1 MSTDL
6 MTYLNYMSTWDSE
19 TDDNINK
26 VIKEHQLFTSLGNF
40 SSDAAIDAEFDQLT
54 GLATAVRDNTI
65 AADAIQIA
73 ADAAAVAAIWSFGL
87 GMVAFAALE
96 ATEAIERK
104 VISNK
109 SKELNEKLKTVDT
122 DISARISPGVN
133 DYITQ
138 YKANN
143 NLIASK
149 APSGLDTT
157 KCRSILMQFMA
168 KVERKHQTLDT
179 DTFKK
184 YAESARILFKSD
196 EIQAVY
202 DALDDLNL
210 SDKSDADVKKF
221 LSFLKGLE
229 LKGWEST
236 ALTIVRSVSI
246 IIMAYKLNIANSTIK
261 ECAKAAELEV
271 SEVESSAFGM
281 MDAVG
286 KFVAVVA
293 IAMAVVDTVL
303 DIIDIVDVVEQTKE
317 MCTKLD
323 GSIKQSY
330 KDYFDGIKTASKKY
344 NDAMAESAKA

>member
-6 MTYLNYMSTWDSE
+6 MTYLNYMSTWDEES
-19 TDDNINK
+19 DDNINDI
-26 VIKEHQLFTSLGNF
+26 IKEHQLFTSLDDF
-40 SSDAAIDAEFDQLT
+40 SPDTAINAEFDQLT
-54 GLATAVRDNTI
+54 GLATTVRDNTI
-65 AADAIQIA
+65 AADVIQIA

-104 VISNK
+104 EISNK
-109 SKELNEKLKTVDT
+109 SKELNEKLNTVDT
-122 DISARISPGVN
+122 DISAKIGTKVN

-143 NLIASK
+143 ILIASK
-149 APSGLDTT
+149 APSGLDNTR
-157 KCRSILMQFMA
+157 CRSILMQFMA

-196 EIQAVY
+196 EIEAVY
-202 DALDDLNL
+202 EALDNLNL
-210 SDKSDADVKKF
+210 SDRSDADVKKF
-221 LSFLKGLE
+221 LSFLKGLQFD
-229 LKGWEST
+229 ST
-236 ALTIVRSVSI
+236 ALTIIRSVSI

-303 DIIDIVDVVEQTKE
+303 NVIDIIDVVQQTEE

-323 GSIKQSY
+323 GSIKQNY
-330 KDYFDGIKTASKKY
+330 KDYFNGIKTAARKY
-344 NDAMAESAKA
+344 NEAMAESAKA

>member
-26 VIKEHQLFTSLGNF
+26 VIKEHQLFTSLDNF
-40 SSDAAIDAEFDQLT
+40 SADAAIDAEFDLLT

-73 ADAAAVAAIWSFGL
+73 ADAAAVGAIWSFGL
-87 GMVAFAALE
+87 GMLAFAALE

-104 VISNK
+104 VISDK

-122 DISARISPGVN
+122 DISAKISPKVN

-196 EIQAVY
+196 EVQAVY
-202 DALDDLNL
+202 DALDELNL
-210 SDKSDADVKKF
+210 SDRSDADVQKF
-221 LSFLKGLE
+221 LSFLKGLQFD
-229 LKGWEST
+229 ST
-236 ALTIVRSVSI
+236 ALTIIRSVSI

-261 ECAKAAELEV
+261 DCAKAAGLEV

-286 KFVAVVA
+286 KFTAVVA

-303 DIIDIVDVVEQTKE
+303 NVIDIIDVVEQTKE

-330 KDYFDGIKTASKKY
+330 KDYFDGIKTAAKQY

>member
-6 MTYLNYMSTWDSE
+6 MTYLNYMSTWDEES
-19 TDDNINK
+19 DDNINDI
-26 VIKEHQLFTSLGNF
+26 IKEHQLFTSLDDF
-40 SSDAAIDAEFDQLT
+40 SPDTAINDEFDQLT
-54 GLATAVRDNTI
+54 GLATTVRDNTI
-65 AADAIQIA
+65 AADVIQIA

-104 VISNK
+104 EISNK
-109 SKELNEKLKTVDT
+109 SKELNEKLNTVDT
-122 DISARISPGVN
+122 DISAKIGTKVN

-143 NLIASK
+143 ILIASK
-149 APSGLDTT
+149 APSGLDNTR
-157 KCRSILMQFMA
+157 CRSILMQFMA

-196 EIQAVY
+196 EIEAVY
-202 DALDDLNL
+202 EALDNLNL
-210 SDKSDADVKKF
+210 SDRSDADVKKF
-221 LSFLKGLE
+221 LSFLKGLQFD
-229 LKGWEST
+229 ST
-236 ALTIVRSVSI
+236 ALTIIRSVSI

-286 KFVAVVA
+286 KFVAVIA

-303 DIIDIVDVVEQTKE
+303 NVIDIIDVVQQTEE

-323 GSIKQSY
+323 GSIKQNY
-330 KDYFDGIKTASKKY
+330 KDYFNGIKTAAKKY
-344 NDAMAESAKA
+344 NEAMAESAKA